1 MKLSDFMSDIL
12 LKTTGKIIGYFN
24 AYKGSRPAFHGEH
37 VVIVRGISRDKIEIE
52 NMESKLAELKDLLQA
67 REVDVLSDAGKNF
80 VEKVD
85 SYIREDGE
93 SVDTAPDSGG
103 LLRMKEQLET
113 MGLHVEY
120 KLFLMPNVGA
130 FVAIWKDKSGFG
142 PLYVEVTASER
153 EEIDN

>member
-1 MKLSDFMSDIL
+1 MSDIL
-12 LKTTGKIIGYFN
+12 LKTTGKIIGFFN

-52 NMESKLAELKDLLQA
+52 GMEAKLAELEDLLQA

>member
-1 MKLSDFMSDIL
+1 MSEVL
-12 LKTTGKIIGYFN
+12 LKTTGQIIGHFN
-24 AYKGSRPAFHGEH
+24 AFKGSRPAFHGEH
-37 VVIVRGISRDKIEIE
+37 VVIVRGISRDKMEIDE
-52 NMESKLAELKDLLQA
+52 MEGKLAELKDILKA

-85 SYIREDGE
+85 SYIRDDETID
-93 SVDTAPDSGG
+93 VAPDSGG
-103 LLRMKEQLET
+103 LLKMKEQLEA

-153 EEIDN
+153 EETENI

>member
-1 MKLSDFMSDIL
+1 MSEVL
-12 LKTTGKIIGYFN
+12 LKTTGQIIGHFN
-24 AYKGSRPAFHGEH
+24 AFKGSRPAFHGEH
-37 VVIVRGISRDKIEIE
+37 VVIVRGISRDKMEIDE
-52 NMESKLAELKDLLQA
+52 MEGKLAELKDILKA

-85 SYIREDGE
+85 SYIRDDETID
-93 SVDTAPDSGG
+93 VAPDSGG
-103 LLRMKEQLET
+103 LLKMKEQLEA

-120 KLFLMPNVGA
+120 KLFLMPNVGT

-153 EEIDN
+153 EETENI

>member
-1 MKLSDFMSDIL
+1 MSDIL
-12 LKTTGKIIGYFN
+12 LKTTGQIIGYFN

-52 NMESKLAELKDLLQA
+52 DMEAKLAELEDLLQA

>member
-1 MKLSDFMSDIL
+1 MSDIL
-12 LKTTGKIIGYFN
+12 LKTTGKIIGFFN

-52 NMESKLAELKDLLQA
+52 GMEAKLAELEDLLQA

-120 KLFLMPNVGA
+120 KPFLMPNVGA

>member
-1 MKLSDFMSDIL
+1 MSDIL
-12 LKTTGKIIGYFN
+12 LKTTGKIIGFFN

-52 NMESKLAELKDLLQA
+52 NMESKLAELEDLLKA

>member
-1 MKLSDFMSDIL
+1 MSDIL

-52 NMESKLAELKDLLQA
+52 NMESKLAELEDLLKA

>member
-1 MKLSDFMSDIL
+1 MSEIL
-12 LKTTGKIIGYFN
+12 LKTTGQIIGHFN

-37 VVIVRGISRDKIEIE
+37 VVIVRGISRDAIEIDE
-52 NMESKLAELKDLLQA
+52 LEPKLAELEGILHA
-67 REVDVLSDAGKNF
+67 EVADVMSDDGKEF

-85 SYIREDGE
+85 SYIRDAEAT
-93 SVDTAPDSGG
+93 DTAPDNGG
-103 LLRMKEQLET
+103 ILKMKEQLEA

-153 EEIDN
+153 GEAEDI

>member
-1 MKLSDFMSDIL
+1 MSDIL
-12 LKTTGKIIGYFN
+12 LKTTGQIIGYFN

-52 NMESKLAELKDLLQA
+52 NMESKLAELEDLLQA

>member
-1 MKLSDFMSDIL
+1 MSDIL

-52 NMESKLAELKDLLQA
+52 NMESKLAELEDLLQA

>member
-1 MKLSDFMSDIL
+1 MSDIL

-52 NMESKLAELKDLLQA
+52 GMEAKLAELEDLLQA